1 MYISRPTASTSRDRV
16 SSRMFTGIEEASM
29 TESSGRNQRGKSG
42 HARSRW
48 FMMGSDDGQARPNAG
63 SFQRAPRAQS
73 GGKNSDILASDP
85 VCPRTSENRARTVRE
100 CPVGTDDKG
109 PTEVGFREHHSGGP
123 VYTAWLSSIVRPGSA
138 PPSGKLYAPLSGT
151 TRDANCLA
159 NRVCEPPT
167 IQLAPRGVFLNVS
180 DCRAGISVPIS
191 ATTRHCRVSSRLVH
205 TVAINGRRRVEDP
218 CGRVNRLQ
226 SVLETRRLR
235 SSSLVTVTTPGWR
248 SSRARDGV
256 PW

>member
-42 HARSRW
+42 HARSRC
-48 FMMGSDDGQARPNAG
+48 FMMGSDDGQERPNAG

-100 CPVGTDDKG
+100 CPVGTEFPRTPLRKAS
-109 PTEVGFREHHSGGP
+109 VHCI
-123 VYTAWLSSIVRPGSA
+123 A
-138 PPSGKLYAPLSGT
+138 KLYRSALDRPRRQENFMRPFLELRE
-151 TRDANCLA
+151 TRIAWPTGFV
-159 NRVCEPPT
+159 NRRPFN
-167 IQLAPRGVFLNVS
+167 APRGVFLNVS

-191 ATTRHCRVSSRLVH
+191 ATSRHCRVSSRLVH

-256 PW
+256 TW